1 MMTRRPGSAVSD
13 GSSHVAS
20 GCLLTCAAPACRTAV
35 CPAAGNSPG
44 RCAAA
49 SPAGG
54 CSPAA
59 GPRTPCGSAPA
70 WPSSWPQSRAASR
83 SPSACLRAEEN
94 VQRVKPA
101 SVSACVSRRRS
112 AFFTS
117 GPDVEL
123 LLQLLVL
130 PPQESNLFGQL
141 TLLLVAVDE
150 DVGGS

>member
-1 MMTRRPGSAVSD
+1 M
-13 GSSHVAS
+13 
-20 GCLLTCAAPACRTAV
+20 
-35 CPAAGNSPG
+35 CPAAGSSPG

-49 SPAGG
+49 SPAGS

-94 VQRVKPA
+94 VLRVKPA
-101 SVSACVSRRRS
+101 SVLACVSPRCS

-130 PPQESNLFGQL
+130 SPQESNLFGQL
-141 TLLLVAVDE
+141 TLLLVGAVDE